1 MAHRQSADPE
11 PPLGEEP
18 TEPLPPLTDD
28 EVGAIKAWRREL
40 HAYWDRV
47 YEGLRRDAQSCAR
60 SMQHSPLFA
69 EAGDWDSI
77 VDRSL
82 DDYRSGRSLMD
93 RLGADRLL
101 DPALTGMLLAIR
113 RGRIEEIASPWMGDY
128 VLIDMA
134 VIAFAN
140 AMRVQSMVGNTALV
154 VEGEMF
160 GQPTLRARWKK
171 QFGGRPEDI
180 NGLVVEEYV
189 ARLRDGL
196 LPLAKQF
203 HQMASD
209 AADGLRRQRQMPS
222 SEVER
227 ALPLVVRLAP
237 AQQEE
242 RQAIEQTTDA
252 SNPPGGRP
260 DPKVP
265 SQDPPRSGSRSSAGV
280 PRPVH
285 RTPLASPRKPRD
297 SPLGCRC
304 GGLRGWSSLDPSVG
318 S

>member
-1 MAHRQSADPE
+1 MVVHQNSDPE
-11 PPLGEEP
+11 PRLGEEP

-28 EVGAIKAWRREL
+28 EVAAIEARYRERRE
-40 HAYWDRV
+40 YWDRV
-47 YEGLRRDAQSCAR
+47 HEALRMDAQSCAR
-60 SMQHSPLFA
+60 SMRYSPLFG
-69 EAGDWDSI
+69 EAGDWDGI

-93 RLGADRLL
+93 HLGADRLI

-113 RGRIEEIASPWMGDY
+113 RGLIEEIASPSMGDY

-160 GQPTLRARWKK
+160 GQPTPRAKWKK
-171 QFGGRPEDI
+171 EFGGRPEDLR
-180 NGLVVEEYV
+180 GLAVEEHV
-189 ARLRDGL
+189 ARLRETL
-196 LPLAKQF
+196 LPLAERF
-203 HQMASD
+203 SRIARE
-209 AADGLRRQRQMPS
+209 AIDGLRRQRQMPS

-237 AQQEE
+237 ARQKE

-252 SNPPGGRP
+252 SDPPGGRP

-285 RTPLASPRKPRD
+285 RTPLASPRRPRD

-304 GGLRGWSSLDPSVG
+304 GGLRGRSSLDPSVG